1 MNAAWAVPIGIL
13 ILSLLALAL
22 YVAIRVSKNPEV
34 LMMRA
39 LWISRF
45 VLCPAGVLALVVF
58 FAKVGSMDVEVAAI
72 VAAVV
77 LFLFLVAYGWACASG
92 VMEYSKA
99 SALHVFASYLRCTA
113 LAIAGVFAL
122 RLAWQLIC
130 GTA

>member
-1 MNAAWAVPIGIL
+1 
-13 ILSLLALAL
+13 
-22 YVAIRVSKNPEV
+22 
-34 LMMRA
+34 MMRV
-39 LWISRF
+39 LWIVHL
-45 VLCPAGVLALVVF
+45 VLFASAVLFGVVL
-58 FAKVGSMDVEVAAI
+58 FAKWIQFLLCVVAPAVEVGSADMEVAAI

-92 VMEYSKA
+92 VIEYSKA
-99 SALHVFASYLRCTA
+99 SALRFFASYLRCTA